1 MAQLEKAKMM
11 RTIRSIDFEDACEE
25 VNKLDQSS
33 NQESEVL
40 EKLQSENKSCPKKEA
55 KPVTNKMKERE

>member
-11 RTIRSIDFEDACEE
+11 RTIRSIDFEDVCEE
-25 VNKLDQSS
+25 VEKLDQSS

-40 EKLQSENKSCPKKEA
+40 EKLQSENKS
-55 KPVTNKMKERE
+55 

>member
-40 EKLQSENKSCPKKEA
+40 EKLQSENKS
-55 KPVTNKMKERE
+55 